1 MLLSENSMKTLE
13 KKQVRFRIALVG
25 FLFIALFITIG
36 SRAVYLQI
44 FRGPWLSQKA
54 AYEYEKY
61 LTLNGERG
69 IIFDSK
75 LKEMAVSI
83 EVTSIAAHPAQIKD
97 VKTASLVLA
106 KELDIDHKT
115 VNRKLSS
122 DRAFVWIKR
131 QVSPREAQAVRS
143 FQIEGIGFIPEHNR
157 FYPNTMLAAQVVG
170 FTGIDGRGLEGIEF
184 SYDTHLK
191 GSAGTFKIFK
201 DALGRGV
208 SQAFASEI
216 RNVQNYS
223 GKNLVLTID
232 LTIQYLTEKALKQA
246 VTGFSAK
253 SGMAVVMHPK
263 TGAVLALAHYP
274 LFNPNSYA
282 NFDREQWR
290 NRAITDPFE
299 PGSTMKIFSA
309 AAAIESGYC
318 SPETIFFC
326 ENGKYRIGE
335 DIVHDTRSHG
345 WLSLQKIIKYSSNI
359 GAVKISEMIGPE
371 SLYNTLRKFG
381 FGEKTGI
388 DCPGETAG
396 NLSSY
401 RRWSKIDTGAIS
413 FGQGISVSA
422 IQLVTA
428 VSAIANE
435 GILMKPYIVRAI
447 TDNKGNTLETFA
459 PREARK
465 VISARSAEIVKKM
478 MKSVIDR
485 GGTGVNAAL
494 KGYTVCGKTG
504 TAQKINKKGEYADG
518 KYVASFVGFAPE
530 EDPEVAILV
539 IINEPGEGHYGGV
552 VAAPAFREIAHETL
566 NYMNVLPIISTDK
579 LTVSRESGKN
589 G

>member
-1 MLLSENSMKTLE
+1 MLSENSTKTLE
-13 KKQVRFRIALVG
+13 KKQVRFRIALIG

-36 SRAVYLQI
+36 SRAVYLQV

-61 LTLNGERG
+61 LTLNGKRG
-69 IIFDSK
+69 TIFDSK

-83 EVTSIAAHPAQIKD
+83 EVTSVAAHPSQIKD
-97 VKTASLVLA
+97 VKTAALLLA
-106 KELDIDHKT
+106 RELGMNHKKLT
-115 VNRKLSS
+115 RKLGSK
-122 DRAFVWIKR
+122 RAFVWIKR
-131 QVSPREAQAVRS
+131 QISPREAKAVRNLKL
-143 FQIEGIGFIPEHNR
+143 EGIGFIPEHNR

-184 SYDTHLK
+184 SYDTYLK
-191 GSAGTFKIFK
+191 GSAGKFKIFK
-201 DALGRGV
+201 DALGRRF
-208 SQAFASEI
+208 SRAFASEAG
-216 RNVQNYS
+216 NAQNYS

-232 LTIQYLTEKALKQA
+232 STIQYVTEKALKQS
-246 VTGFSAK
+246 VTRFSAK

-274 LFNPNSYA
+274 LFNPNSYRT
-282 NFDREQWR
+282 FGREQWR

-318 SPETIFFC
+318 SPDTIFFC
-326 ENGKYRIGE
+326 ENGKYKVGE

-345 WLSLQKIIKYSSNI
+345 WLTLQKIIKYSSNI

-371 SLYNTLRKFG
+371 SLYNTLRGFG
-381 FGEKTGI
+381 FGKKTRV

-435 GILMKPYIVRAI
+435 GILMKPYIVREI
-447 TDNKGNTLETFA
+447 TDHKGNTLETFA
-459 PREARK
+459 PREVRK
-465 VISARSAEIVKKM
+465 VISARTAGIVKKM
-478 MKSVIDR
+478 MKSVVDR

-494 KGYTVCGKTG
+494 KSYTACGKTG

-518 KYVASFVGFAPE
+518 KYIASFVGFAPE
-530 EDPEVAILV
+530 DHPELAILV
-539 IINEPGEGHYGGV
+539 VINEPEDGHYGGI

-566 NYMNVLPIISTDK
+566 NYMNVLPNIDTDK
-579 LTVSRESGKN
+579 LTVSKESGKS